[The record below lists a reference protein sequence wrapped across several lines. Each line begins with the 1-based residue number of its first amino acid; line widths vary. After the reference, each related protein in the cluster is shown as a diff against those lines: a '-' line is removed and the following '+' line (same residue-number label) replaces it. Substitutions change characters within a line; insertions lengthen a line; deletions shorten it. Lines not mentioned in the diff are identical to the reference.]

1 MLGFLRRQGREREV
15 INLELYESTWVAMS
29 VSVSLFI
36 GFVAFVVMMNDNGE
50 SGKHKEEGG
59 AK

>member
-1 MLGFLRRQGREREV
+1 MIISWEA
-15 INLELYESTWVAMS
+15 YEATWVAMS

-36 GFVAFVVMMNDNGE
+36 GFVAFVVLMNDKGEATSKAKE
-50 SGKHKEEGG
+50 SGA